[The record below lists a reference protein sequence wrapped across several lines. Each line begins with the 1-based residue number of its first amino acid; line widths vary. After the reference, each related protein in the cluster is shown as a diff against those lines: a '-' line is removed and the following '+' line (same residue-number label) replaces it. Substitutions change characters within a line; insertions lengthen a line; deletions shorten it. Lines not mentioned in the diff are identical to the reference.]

1 MTFTDI
7 YAIRRVEKDDF
18 VEIYSFA
25 DYLKFILYYP
35 LLCMVVEVDGE
46 LAAFI
51 VGNTNIDDGVV
62 YGHVSSLVVRPSY
75 RRRGFAMMLMEEFE
89 KACRDELGCT
99 FINFNVNHKNK
110 AALSLYGKLG
120 YSVHSTLPGYYQ
132 DASDALE
139 MRKTIAT

>member
-1 MTFTDI
+1 MFHLWVI
-7 YAIRRVEKDDF
+7 LSHSDDPF
-18 VEIYSFA
+18 GLYNHFHVHVYHVSHSYSS
-25 DYLKFILYYP
+25 
-35 LLCMVVEVDGE
+35 
-46 LAAFI
+46 
-51 VGNTNIDDGVV
+51 GNTNIDDGVV

>member
-1 MTFTDI
+1 MRRMTFTDI

-51 VGNTNIDDGVV
+51 VG
-62 YGHVSSLVVRPSY
+62 R
-75 RRRGFAMMLMEEFE
+75 
-89 KACRDELGCT
+89 
-99 FINFNVNHKNK
+99 
-110 AALSLYGKLG
+110 
-120 YSVHSTLPGYYQ
+120 
-132 DASDALE
+132 
-139 MRKTIAT
+139 